1 MNTQPLELYG
11 ESAFF
16 GGGMK
21 LLHRNF
27 DGALIKI
34 KRHYDNVVAQVYPN
48 QFGVV
53 DLDSAIAVN
62 TAFSSATNLGQFI
75 NHPLGNSPEDI
86 PGELL
91 TVGVS
96 IIYDQSPQSNNLSN
110 SDSSTQFLLCK
121 NGEIK
126 RSTNNDY
133 FGLELFTEGK
143 EMYFVNVPQQ
153 FSLHTTFTPQLESA
167 VQRTLLKSGTPT
179 ESSTGNFEIK
189 YSANLLLNLNSP
201 TQEFIYVLHSAVDIE
216 SNGVVFIDEDYYT
229 NYNLGSIT
237 FESTTPKILTLEF
250 EIADSAYSPD
260 EWYTY
265 GGVCGG
271 MHSLIVYSLVDQK
284 YRRHETNQILVEDI
298 PELYDQLFKFSP
310 DSYYN
315 HFYGASAIFAT
326 TSLAG
331 IISTSPV
338 KLIRIARSN
347 NQYGYIFPNNLT
359 DRVDV
364 YADASGRLSLDSP
377 IANPFTTY
385 TTAATILGDFLN
397 AAGYT
402 DVDNIGFQAWGF
414 TLLWYDQ
421 SINQRTATAVL
432 TAPPTLYR
440 GDIQRFIP
448 HAEGSDPGISKAFQ
462 FTAENYTYPKK
473 LRLDATE
480 DEILYPKSIFI
491 VYANRSTVAENASV
505 LSNSQTFVPIYTKT
519 DGGDGFS
526 IEGPG
531 FDTVNTNYG
540 LDTNTHVAAISFGD
554 TPTLQIDENP
564 QINFSYELIETY
576 VNGRWR
582 TNIMVEDIGVG
593 DVFIHAIIV
602 YEQDKLNSFSEIIQY
617 LTAYFGIEDA
627 SFPQINDNSFLG
639 IYPNATHAFSTQK
652 LGNNAYFVAT
662 AESTA
667 LATINV
673 RLNRA
678 SKQFDNRVFKQ
689 SGATIDG
696 YLLDFKNQIDTTD
709 TFNANPADKIKI
721 YSGDTQS
728 LVRSTSPTR
737 AAIAPKSN
745 AEYLTR
751 SSSISLSAGS
761 SMFIVGTYPLGPGY
775 LLGDGT
781 SSIYA
786 DASNFVISSDS
797 VTYTSTTTMQ
807 ADEFFV
813 MWINRTETELHVNI
827 NLGTTQIFNC
837 ASSQSIAFNT
847 LFSLSSSSPSYYA
860 GTLHSLIV
868 YNANTSSNRV
878 AMTEQ
883 LYSIHNYPIVLGAPA
898 PPPEN
903 PPVTPTSESVV
914 ISNYTEATFASRSLN
929 PYDTSHN
936 LTINYPEG
944 IQSGNLLIATIAS
957 TYKTDNINGPLTQ
970 IPVGWTKIS
979 TYNASNYNTSIAIM
993 RVADGTEANTLNLT
1007 VAKNLIS
1014 RACAAAQMFRI
1025 TGANVSLVSDLNIGV
1040 NTETSIHANS
1050 LTIAGLSAG
1059 NPGLVLG
1066 LFTKAM
1072 YSTSYFS
1079 LNNTDGWEMLD
1090 YIQIAESESMQS
1102 YSGLTTGIITLDQP
1116 ESATSSNISLSML
1129 GVGRHNGVQIRI
1141 PGIALPLSSQIP
1153 SAVTALL
1160 LNTYSGAT
1168 VAYSLRLLD
1177 NTYTNSAVRVR
1188 RASDNTE
1195 QDIGFDANGDLDT
1208 SALAS
1213 FCSGT
1218 DGFIVRWYDQS
1229 GNGGDATQ
1237 ATTAAQ
1243 PQIVSSGSV
1252 ILENGKPK
1260 VQGALG
1266 KSLRLPSGI
1275 SGGVKIFS
1283 VGRIETDCVFIGS
1296 FNNSDFLLTGQNGST
1311 STVMAANATITSVR
1325 KNGSNYTL
1333 STRGSFYT
1341 DFSAQHI
1348 MNLEASI
1355 SFANFDR
1362 LLGYNNY
1369 GILPMM
1375 SQQALII
1382 YPSTSTHAAA
1392 DIETAMN
1399 DYYNIYP

>member
-75 NHPLGNSPEDI
+75 NHPLGNSPEDV

-96 IIYDQSPQSNNLSN
+96 IIYDQSPQSNNLAN

-126 RSTNNDY
+126 RSTNNNY

-189 YSANLLLNLNSP
+189 YSASLNFF
-201 TQEFIYVLHSAVDIE
+201 TQELTYLLHSAVDIE

-250 EIADSAYSPD
+250 EIVDNAYSPD

-298 PELYDQLFKFSP
+298 PELYNQLFKFSP

-338 KLIRIARSN
+338 KLIRIIRDDN
-347 NQYGYIFPNNLT
+347 EYGGNDIPNGLT

-364 YADASGRLSLDSP
+364 YADSSGRLSLDSP
-377 IANPFTTY
+377 IDLADIPYGITN
-385 TTAATILGDFLN
+385 ATNLGEFLN
-397 AAGYT
+397 ATGYA
-402 DVDNIGFQAWGF
+402 DVDNLGFQAWGF
-414 TLLWYDQ
+414 TNLWYDQ
-421 SINQRTATAVL
+421 SINQRIATSVL

-462 FTAENYTYPKK
+462 FTAENYIFPKK
-473 LRLDATE
+473 LRLDAT
-480 DEILYPKSIFI
+480 DDQILYPKSIFI

-531 FDTVNTNYG
+531 FYTATTNYG

-564 QINFSYELIETY
+564 QVNFSYDLLETY
-576 VNGRWR
+576 ANGRLR

-602 YEQDKLNSFSEIIQY
+602 YEQDKLNSFPEIIQY

-678 SKQFDNRVFKQ
+678 SNQFDNRVFKQ

-721 YSGDTQS
+721 YNGDTQS
-728 LVRSTSPTR
+728 LVKSTSPAR

-786 DASNFVISSDS
+786 DASNFVINSDS
-797 VTYTSTTTMQ
+797 VAYTSTTTMQ

-883 LYSIHNYPIVLGAPA
+883 LYSIHNYPITSGTPA
-898 PPPEN
+898 PPPED
-903 PPVTPTSESVV
+903 PPVTPTSEPVT
-914 ISNYTEATFASRSLN
+914 IANYTETTFSSEDLPSTDQNFTVTA
-929 PYDTSHN
+929 
-936 LTINYPEG
+936 NYPTG

-957 TYKTDNINGPLTQ
+957 KYPLDNIDGPLTE

-979 TYNASNYNTSIAIM
+979 TYNASGYSTSIAIM
-993 RVADGTEANTLNLT
+993 RVADGTEPSTLEFTLQKIKFFSKAA
-1007 VAKNLIS
+1007 VAIQIL
-1014 RACAAAQMFRI
+1014 RI
-1025 TGANVSLVSDLNIGV
+1025 TNANVTSISDLDVGL
-1040 NTETSIHANS
+1040 NTQTDLNAGTLS
-1050 LTIAGLSAG
+1050 IAGLSAG
-1059 NPGLVLG
+1059 DPGLVLG
-1066 LFTKAM
+1066 LFTKHK
-1072 YSTSYFS
+1072 YTVDYFS
-1079 LNNTDGWEMLD
+1079 LNNTDGWEIFN
-1090 YIQIAESESMQS
+1090 YIQIASTISRQS
-1102 YSGLTTGIITLDQP
+1102 VSGLTTGIITLNQP
-1116 ESATSSNISLSML
+1116 ESAVSSDISLSMIA
-1129 GVGRHNGVQIRI
+1129 VGRHNGVQIRI
-1141 PGIALPLSSQIP
+1141 PGIALPASSQIP
-1153 SAVTALL
+1153 T
-1160 LNTYSGAT
+1160 
-1168 VAYSLRLLD
+1168 
-1177 NTYTNSAVRVR
+1177 
-1188 RASDNTE
+1188 
-1195 QDIGFDANGDLDT
+1195 
-1208 SALAS
+1208 
-1213 FCSGT
+1213 
-1218 DGFIVRWYDQS
+1218 
-1229 GNGGDATQ
+1229 
-1237 ATTAAQ
+1237 
-1243 PQIVSSGSV
+1243 
-1252 ILENGKPK
+1252 
-1260 VQGALG
+1260 
-1266 KSLRLPSGI
+1266 
-1275 SGGVKIFS
+1275 
-1283 VGRIETDCVFIGS
+1283 
-1296 FNNSDFLLTGQNGST
+1296 
-1311 STVMAANATITSVR
+1311 
-1325 KNGSNYTL
+1325 
-1333 STRGSFYT
+1333 
-1341 DFSAQHI
+1341 
-1348 MNLEASI
+1348 
-1355 SFANFDR
+1355 
-1362 LLGYNNY
+1362 
-1369 GILPMM
+1369 
-1375 SQQALII
+1375 
-1382 YPSTSTHAAA
+1382 
-1392 DIETAMN
+1392 
-1399 DYYNIYP
+1399 